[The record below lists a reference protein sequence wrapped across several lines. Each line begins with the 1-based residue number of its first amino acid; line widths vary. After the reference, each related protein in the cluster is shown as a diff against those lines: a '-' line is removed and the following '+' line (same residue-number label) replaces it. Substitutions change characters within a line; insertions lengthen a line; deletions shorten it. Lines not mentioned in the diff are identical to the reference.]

1 MFKRGCVVVLV
12 MLASACSTGSIA
24 TPTPMP
30 TPTPPTTSTL
40 TGGPWPI
47 DLALPPSR
55 VPTFRLRRTAVPTF
69 FCNVGFKRLVPDFQ
83 RASWNLSLT
92 ITAAGYFTH
101 TAPSVKMPF
110 PIDVP
115 AVQRRHV
122 QLFGRGVA
130 RERGK
135 PLERLFRL
143 ARPTKGKEA
152 RGSIRFNSG
161 RIGWARDADA
171 VEYGRKDW
179 RARKDSNLRP
189 PA

>member
-122 QLFGRGVA
+122 QLFGRG
-130 RERGK
+130 
-135 PLERLFRL
+135 
-143 ARPTKGKEA
+143 
-152 RGSIRFNSG
+152 
-161 RIGWARDADA
+161 GWAHRLGSRRRCRRVRHEKIGAP
-171 VEYGRKDW
+171 GRT
-179 RARKDSNLRP
+179 RTFGPRLRRP
-189 PA
+189 VVQHRREVA